1 MAPKKRRSLDD
12 QLAKRISSVVNP
24 SVTES
29 ASATGTEIES
39 PAAKSKTNSR
49 TGKKAISGFF
59 EPEVSRQLKA
69 LAAMEGRTVQGMMGE
84 ALNLL
89 FEKYGKNSIAV
100 DE

>member
-1 MAPKKRRSLDD
+1 MAQKKRRSLDA
-12 QLAKRISSVVNP
+12 QLAQRIT
-24 SVTES
+24 SVTS
-29 ASATGTEIES
+29 PS
-39 PAAKSKTNSR
+39 PAEQVEPTASSQPATQSKVNSR

-69 LAAMEGRTVQGMMGE
+69 LAAIEGRTVQAMIGE

-89 FEKYGKNSIAV
+89 FEKYGKDSIAA

>member
-1 MAPKKRRSLDD
+1 MAPKKRRSLDA
-12 QLAKRISSVVNP
+12 QLAQRIT
-24 SVTES
+24 SVTD
-29 ASATGTEIES
+29 ASSTKQVE
-39 PAAKSKTNSR
+39 PAATSPPATTSKVSSR

-69 LAAMEGRTVQGMMGE
+69 LAAIEGRTVQGMMGE

-89 FEKYGKNSIAV
+89 FEKYGKDTIAA

>member
-1 MAPKKRRSLDD
+1 MAPKKRRSLDA
-12 QLAKRISSVVNP
+12 QLAQRITSVTNP
-24 SVTES
+24 SSAEPVES
-29 ASATGTEIES
+29 TTPPPRAT
-39 PAAKSKTNSR
+39 KSKANSR

-69 LAAMEGRTVQGMMGE
+69 LAAIEGRTVQGMIGE

-89 FEKYGKNSIAV
+89 FEKYGKDTIAT

>member
-12 QLAKRISSVVNP
+12 QLAQRISSVNTP
-24 SVTES
+24 STAES
-29 ASATGTEIES
+29 AISTVTEIES
-39 PAAKSKTNSR
+39 PTVKPKTSSR

-69 LAAMEGRTVQGMMGE
+69 LAAVEGRTVQGMMGE

-89 FEKYGKNSIAV
+89 FEKYGKDSIAA

>member
-1 MAPKKRRSLDD
+1 MAPKKRRSLDA
-12 QLAKRISSVVNP
+12 QLAQQI
-24 SVTES
+24 T
-29 ASATGTEIES
+29 SATNASDTR
-39 PAAKSKTNSR
+39 PTKSQAQNPPVKTKTGSR

-69 LAAMEGRTVQGMMGE
+69 LAAIEGRTVQGMMGE

-89 FEKYGKNSIAV
+89 FEKYGKDEIAS

>member
-1 MAPKKRRSLDD
+1 MAPKKRRSLDA
-12 QLAKRISSVVNP
+12 QLAQQI
-24 SVTES
+24 T
-29 ASATGTEIES
+29 SATSSSSAEKVEPKTS
-39 PAAKSKTNSR
+39 SLPVTKSKISSR

-69 LAAMEGRTVQGMMGE
+69 LAAIEGRTVQGMIGE

-89 FEKYGKNSIAV
+89 FEKYGKDAIAA

>member
-1 MAPKKRRSLDD
+1 MAQKKRRSLDA
-12 QLAKRISSVVNP
+12 QLAQRIT
-24 SVTES
+24 SVTS
-29 ASATGTEIES
+29 PS
-39 PAAKSKTNSR
+39 PAEKIEPPAASQPATKSKANSR

-69 LAAMEGRTVQGMMGE
+69 LAAIEGRTVQGMIGE

-89 FEKYGKNSIAV
+89 FEKYGKDAIAA

>member
-1 MAPKKRRSLDD
+1 MAQKKRRSLDA
-12 QLAKRISSVVNP
+12 QLAQRIT
-24 SVTES
+24 SVTS
-29 ASATGTEIES
+29 PSS
-39 PAAKSKTNSR
+39 PAEQVEPTASSQPAIQSKVNSR

-69 LAAMEGRTVQGMMGE
+69 LAAIEGRTVQGMIGE

-89 FEKYGKNSIAV
+89 FEKYGKDAIAA

>member
-1 MAPKKRRSLDD
+1 MAQKKRRSLDA
-12 QLAKRISSVVNP
+12 QLAQRIT
-24 SVTES
+24 SVTS
-29 ASATGTEIES
+29 PS
-39 PAAKSKTNSR
+39 PAKQVEPAAASQPATQSKVNSR

-69 LAAMEGRTVQGMMGE
+69 LAAIEGRTVQGMIGE

-89 FEKYGKNSIAV
+89 FEKYGKDAIAA

>member
-1 MAPKKRRSLDD
+1 MAQKKRRSLDA
-12 QLAKRISSVVNP
+12 QLAQRIT
-24 SVTES
+24 SVTNPAPAEQVEPTTS
-29 ASATGTEIES
+29 SPPATK
-39 PAAKSKTNSR
+39 PKVNSR

-69 LAAMEGRTVQGMMGE
+69 LAALEGRTVQGMIGE

-89 FEKYGKNSIAV
+89 FEKYGKDAIAA

>member
-1 MAPKKRRSLDD
+1 MAPKKRRSLDA
-12 QLAKRISSVVNP
+12 QLAQRIT
-24 SVTES
+24 SVTNSSSSSEQVEPTT
-29 ASATGTEIES
+29 ASPSTTKPRDS
-39 PAAKSKTNSR
+39 SR

-69 LAAMEGRTVQGMMGE
+69 LAAIEGRTVQGMIGE

-89 FEKYGKNSIAV
+89 FEKYGKDAIAT